1 MLTGFKSYQ
10 LSLQLYRECER
21 VTAPHHLKD
30 QLNRAALSVV
40 LNLAEGSAKPTPKER
55 RRFYS
60 IALASTREVQAL
72 IEVIGCQQLWPLA
85 DFTSQ
90 LFSQLDLGEA
100 QGVSERA
107 ELRGVH
113 G

>member
-1 MLTGFKSYQ
+1 MLQNFRSYQ

-60 IALASTREVQAL
+60 IALASAREVQAL
-72 IEVIGCQQLWPLA
+72 IEILGRRDLWPAA
-85 DFTSQ
+85 DQ
-90 LFSQLDLGEA
+90 VGACLYRLVNPRPD
-100 QGVSERA
+100 
-107 ELRGVH
+107 
-113 G
+113 

>member
-1 MLTGFKSYQ
+1 MLQNFRSYQ

-30 QLNRAALSVV
+30 QLARATLSVV

-72 IEVIGCQQLWPLA
+72 IEILGRRDLWPAA
-85 DFTSQ
+85 DQ
-90 LFSQLDLGEA
+90 VGACLYRLVNPRPD
-100 QGVSERA
+100 
-107 ELRGVH
+107 
-113 G
+113 